1 MSILEVP
8 MYREN
13 GTRVQLVDLLAK
25 VPANAWAWSIL
36 EFDGVGQMP
45 ADDSV
50 LEFQKRVRQQ
60 PLSLVLT
67 WNEILRFAEAV
78 EYTIDCLV
86 IAALD
91 TDLLE
96 VNKLLADDF
105 QGCEIAIRAID
116 STEWILFASNPTILE
131 RLESA
136 ARSELPSVFSSP
148 SGECYAAK
156 FS

>member
-25 VPANAWAWSIL
+25 VPANDWAWSIL

-45 ADDSV
+45 ANDSL

-60 PLSLVLT
+60 PLGLVLT
-67 WNEILRFAEAV
+67 CSEISRFAEAV
-78 EYTIDCLV
+78 EYTIDCLIV
-86 IAALD
+86 AVSRID
-91 TDLLE
+91 RLE

-105 QGCEIAIRAID
+105 QECEIAIRAID
-116 STEWILFASNPTILE
+116 STEWILFASNRTILDG
-131 RLESA
+131 LKCA
-136 ARSELPSVFSSP
+136 ARYS
-148 SGECYAAK
+148 
-156 FS
+156 

>member
-45 ADDSV
+45 ASDSV

-60 PLSLVLT
+60 PLGLVLT
-67 WNEILRFAEAV
+67 CSEILRFAEAV
-78 EYTIDCLV
+78 EYTIDCLIV
-86 IAALD
+86 AVSRID
-91 TDLLE
+91 RLE

-131 RLESA
+131 GLEAA
-136 ARSELPSVFSSP
+136 ARSS
-148 SGECYAAK
+148 
-156 FS
+156 

>member
-1 MSILEVP
+1 ME
-8 MYREN
+8 
-13 GTRVQLVDLLAK
+13 RVQLVDLLAK
-25 VPANAWAWSIL
+25 VPANAWDWSIL

-45 ADDSV
+45 VDDPV

-105 QGCEIAIRAID
+105 QDAKSLFVP
-116 STEWILFASNPTILE
+116 ST
-131 RLESA
+131 
-136 ARSELPSVFSSP
+136 ARSGFSLLQIRQ
-148 SGECYAAK
+148 
-156 FS
+156 F